1 MNRNALCM
9 AAILTAVT
17 LTVGSQEA
25 DDPPMSVAA
34 AAAVK
39 PPDPEAAAAKVSAAL
54 QSTPGVPAKR
64 ISVTTHAATVVLS
77 GEVNSEAER
86 VAAQAA
92 AETAAGS
99 ARVSSNIQ
107 VRPLEDR
114 PLQDQLAAQQ
124 ATQLVREVEA
134 ALQADTRTA
143 NLGIAVTTP
152 DSKVIV
158 LQGLVAGREQRAA
171 AQAVAAGVKGVARV
185 DNRLLLPGD
194 PLEGKAVTRP

>member
-1 MNRNALCM
+1 MNRNILC
-9 AAILTAVT
+9 
-17 LTVGSQEA
+17 
-25 DDPPMSVAA
+25 VAA
-34 AAAVK
+34 AMTAMASAAQAQQADTAVSVVTTQSSVK
-39 PPDPEAAAAKVSAAL
+39 PDPEATAAKISEAL
-54 QSTPGVPAKR
+54 KSTPGVPAKD

-92 AETAAGS
+92 AEKAAGS
-99 ARVSSNIQ
+99 TRISSNIQ
-107 VRPLEDR
+107 VRAPEDR
-114 PLQDQLAAQQ
+114 PLKDQLAAQQ
-124 ATQLVREVEA
+124 SVQIVHDVEA

-152 DSKVIV
+152 DAKVVV
-158 LQGLVAGREQRAA
+158 LQGLVPGREQRAA
-171 AQAVAAGVKGVARV
+171 AQTVAASVKGVVRV